1 MFRSTLRG
9 GASATG
15 KEVLVTG
22 GVGYIGSHTVLELLQ
37 ADYRVVIVDNLCN
50 SNLECLKRVQ
60 ELTGKEATFYEV
72 DIRDKSA
79 MAHPNPS
86 PSPSPRPNLSH
97 KIQS

>member
-1 MFRSTLRG
+1 MMPMAQS
-9 GASATG
+9 
-15 KEVLVTG
+15 VQ
-22 GVGYIGSHTVLELLQ
+22 VLELLSEGH
-37 ADYRVVIVDNLCN
+37 DVVVVDNLCN

-86 PSPSPRPNLSH
+86 PSPSPSRNLSP

>member
-1 MFRSTLRG
+1 MLMYL
-9 GASATG
+9 ASGVEMYRYAPQMMHHASG
-15 KEVLVTG
+15 VDKET
-22 GVGYIGSHTVLELLQ
+22 Y
-37 ADYRVVIVDNLCN
+37 
-50 SNLECLKRVQ
+50 LKRVQ

-86 PSPSPRPNLSH
+86 PSPSPSRNLSP

>member
-1 MFRSTLRG
+1 M
-9 GASATG
+9 
-15 KEVLVTG
+15 TG

-79 MAHPNPS
+79 MAEVFAKHDVGAVSYTHLTLPTI
-86 PSPSPRPNLSH
+86 LLV
-97 KIQS
+97 